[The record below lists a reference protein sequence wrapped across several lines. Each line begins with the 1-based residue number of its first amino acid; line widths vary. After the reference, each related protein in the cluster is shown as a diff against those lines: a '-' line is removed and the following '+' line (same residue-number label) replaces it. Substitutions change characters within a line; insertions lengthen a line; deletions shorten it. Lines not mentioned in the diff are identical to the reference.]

1 MKKAWKTILIIA
13 LCILL
18 ALALAVVLILV
29 ICSLLS
35 SRYAATAGLSG
46 IGAIFMLCALIPMH
60 RVSTMLTLSL
70 IHI

>member
-1 MKKAWKTILIIA
+1 MHPLKPAIIA

-46 IGAIFMLCALIPMH
+46 IGANFHAVCADPH
-60 RVSTMLTLSL
+60 A
-70 IHI
+70 